1 VGGKEF
7 EAIAHCSDGDP
18 EHGLWG
24 PAQIVDKARRLGLD
38 ASQIELVQG
47 FLDSMHDE
55 HRIGQSVEQLK
66 IHLASNHRVHL

>member
-1 VGGKEF
+1 
-7 EAIAHCSDGDP
+7 
-18 EHGLWG
+18 
-24 PAQIVDKARRLGLD
+24 LGLD
-38 ASQIELVQG
+38 AFQIELVQG